1 VSASA
6 VGPPDGRYRD
16 QHLRRWCVVEISED
30 ALSGEALDMS
40 DVPFELLELRPRYR
54 TPPADGV
61 EA

>member
-1 VSASA
+1 LARRTAGTAISIYD
-6 VGPPDGRYRD
+6 DGA
-16 QHLRRWCVVEISED
+16 LVEISED